1 MSSPG
6 SYKPAP
12 QACKE
17 ASVALG
23 AARQTVNGRS
33 KKQENKLWGHRRA

>member
-1 MSSPG
+1 MSSPCG
-6 SYKPAP
+6 YKPAP

-17 ASVALG
+17 GSVALG

-33 KKQENKLWGHRRA
+33 KKQENNLLGHRRA